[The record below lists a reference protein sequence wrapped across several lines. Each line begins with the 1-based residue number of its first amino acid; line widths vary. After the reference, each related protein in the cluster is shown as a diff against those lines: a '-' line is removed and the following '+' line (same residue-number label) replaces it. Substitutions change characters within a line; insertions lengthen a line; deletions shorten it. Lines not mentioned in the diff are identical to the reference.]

1 MKPKPEEKTKEA
13 TCHPKQPHWHE
24 MNRKQRLVRYG
35 MKYVDQ
41 GAEFYEAQHPNRQST
56 ISNGKLPSWD
66 VKLSTPL
73 QPKNVGRS
81 FWGGA
86 NETSG

>member
-41 GAEFYEAQHPNRQST
+41 GAEFYEAQHRNRQINCLKWKAT
-56 ISNGKLPSWD
+56 KLGFQIIDAP
-66 VKLSTPL
+66 
-73 QPKNVGRS
+73 
-81 FWGGA
+81 A
-86 NETSG
+86 A